1 MNPYSLLSNQKIDP
15 ATGNCIPNNNK
26 ANYYQELGI
35 RVPQKSVNN
44 PNKLLL
50 LSNDNSVTNKSLAY
64 QYKNETPIILY
75 SPMND
80 NQLKIIKLAI
90 KQSNTIDGSTYY
102 FGMNMIENKL
112 NVINNLNKNVL
123 SINLNPLK
131 KQYKNEKFD
140 SLLVKLFRASRN
152 ILS

>member
-1 MNPYSLLSNQKIDP
+1 MNPYLLSNQKIDP
-15 ATGNCIPNNNK
+15 ATGKCLSKDK

-35 RVPQKSVNN
+35 RVPKKSFNN

-50 LSNDNSVTNKSLAY
+50 LSNDNSLTNKSLAY
-64 QYKNETPIILY
+64 QYKNETPIIIY

-80 NQLKIIKLAI
+80 NQLKSITLAI

-102 FGMNMIENKL
+102 FNMNMIENKL
-112 NVINNLNKNVL
+112 NIVNNLNKNVL

-131 KQYKNEKFD
+131 KKYKHEKFD